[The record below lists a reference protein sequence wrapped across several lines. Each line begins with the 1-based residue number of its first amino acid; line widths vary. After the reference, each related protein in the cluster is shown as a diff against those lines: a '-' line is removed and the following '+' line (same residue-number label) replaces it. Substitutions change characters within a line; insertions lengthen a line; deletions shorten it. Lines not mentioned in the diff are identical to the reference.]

1 MVLSLPPAFSNRM
14 TRPIVREFAF
24 TLDRR
29 ARPVEMNVS
38 PMHWAGFVALI
49 SFLLFLDLGVFH
61 RKAHA
66 MSFKEA
72 AGWSVFWIALAAAF
86 NVWVFYQFGA
96 QKGAEFTAGYLIE
109 KALSVDNVFVFL
121 VLFTTFAVPAELQH
135 RLLFW
140 GVVGAIVLRAIFVF
154 AGAAALEAFHWLIY
168 VFAVILFVTGIKL
181 LKSSTAEMHPEEN
194 PLFKLFQ
201 RFVPSTPKWHG
212 PAFWV
217 QEAGRWVATP
227 MLTVL
232 VLVEITDLV
241 FAVDSIPAVF
251 AITRDPFIVLTSNV
265 FAILGLRA
273 LTFCLSGLLERL
285 VYLRPALAFVLM
297 FVALKMGVSGFYKM
311 PIALSLGIVAG
322 ILAGGVILS
331 LLRAPKRH
339 EAPPRH

>member
-1 MVLSLPPAFSNRM
+1 MHS
-14 TRPIVREFAF
+14 
-24 TLDRR
+24 TLD
-29 ARPVEMNVS
+29 PLYWV
-38 PMHWAGFVALI
+38 GFALLI
-49 SFLLFLDLGVFH
+49 TFLLFLDLGVFH

-72 AGWSVFWIALAAAF
+72 AGWSIFWIALAVAF
-86 NVWVFYQFGA
+86 NIWVFNEFGA

-140 GVVGAIVLRAIFVF
+140 GVVGAIVMRAIFVF

-168 VFAVILFVTGIKL
+168 VFAAILFVTGIKL